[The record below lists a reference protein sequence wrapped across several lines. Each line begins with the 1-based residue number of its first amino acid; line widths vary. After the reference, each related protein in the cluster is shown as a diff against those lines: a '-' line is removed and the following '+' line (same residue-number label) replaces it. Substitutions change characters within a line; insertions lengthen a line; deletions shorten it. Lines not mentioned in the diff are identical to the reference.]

1 MFVDGDTIGFER
13 FPTKD
18 TAEAELNESFVA
30 DVPGKVNADEAT
42 WALMNDPSN
51 FYQLSLS

>member
-1 MFVDGDTIGFER
+1 MDGDTIGFER

-51 FYQLSLS
+51 FYQLTLS